1 MFHFKTADVVLVG
14 RRKILGT
21 NYARSQKVSGPRP
34 RSRTLTTVHEA
45 LLEDITYPTE
55 IVGKRTRCKVDGSKQ
70 LKVLLD
76 PKQKADVEGRTDT
89 FQAVYKALVNKD
101 VLFDFA

>member
-1 MFHFKTADVVLVG
+1 MLADGFAATAARCRSRGSHPPRHNLRPTNAMFHFKSADVVLVG

-70 LKVLLD
+70 MKVLL
-76 PKQKADVEGRTDT
+76 PS
-89 FQAVYKALVNKD
+89 
-101 VLFDFA
+101 